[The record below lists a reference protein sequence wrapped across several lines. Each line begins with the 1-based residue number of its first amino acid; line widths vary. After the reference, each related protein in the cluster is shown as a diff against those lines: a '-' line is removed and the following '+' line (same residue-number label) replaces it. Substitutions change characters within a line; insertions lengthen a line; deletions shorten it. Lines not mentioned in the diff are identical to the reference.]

1 MYPLAHTFQRTCT
14 SRRTNRVT
22 RTLHNDIF
30 DVTDFA
36 LLRVAF
42 NLSRRFKLTRR
53 VTTATGP
60 RDTRFTFHRKIS
72 PKRRD
77 VPSLLKRPLV
87 AWNEPRLSPLSENV
101 GLATWLTKLSCSS
114 LALKHRSFRKIILAS
129 FFSRR
134 WKLFD
139 VIYEDIVVRWT
150 LLYFLSSFGFVSF
163 LFHFC
168 KRHLYYIEPVYYNIL
183 TINHGCTVTSK

>member
-1 MYPLAHTFQRTCT
+1 MYPLAHTFRRTCT

-60 RDTRFTFHRKIS
+60 RDTRFIFHRKIS

-77 VPSLLKRPLV
+77 VPSLQKRPLV

-101 GLATWLTKLSCSS
+101 GLATWLAKFSCSS
-114 LALKHRSFRKIILAS
+114 LASKHRSLRKIISPTSFLADGNYLMLS
-129 FFSRR
+129 MKILLSYDGYCFIFFFHLLA
-134 WKLFD
+134 LF
-139 VIYEDIVVRWT
+139 
-150 LLYFLSSFGFVSF
+150 LLSSIFANDI
-163 LFHFC
+163 
-168 KRHLYYIEPVYYNIL
+168 YII
-183 TINHGCTVTSK
+183 